1 MTALVDEP
9 DPIASTQ
16 GDGLGTRVVSS
27 ARWIMLLRLGSMASL
42 WISAIALAHL
52 LRPSQYGLAG
62 MAMVLVSFLTVF
74 QESGLHAALVQKQ
87 ERVQQAVDAASV
99 YAPLIGLA
107 LGIGCFA
114 AAPLAGLF
122 FGRHEVTSLVRGLSI
137 VFVLRGI
144 SQVPIALVQ
153 KELRFRPFVIVS
165 LIGYVLQT
173 AVAITLA
180 TLGAGAWSAIG
191 GLITLEAS
199 YAALM
204 WVICPIRPHPR
215 NAQRAALKELLSYGR
230 NLVGVNISLL
240 IVSYVDVA
248 TVGRFLGPAKLGAY
262 TIGYQTGKQP
272 VTLVTG
278 ISNQL
283 VFPAYAKLQ
292 HDLVRFKR
300 AYIRSLR
307 FITIV
312 SVPLGLGLAS
322 VGGIFVRLVYGEKW
336 HAAAP
341 VLSIM
346 ALMGLVLSITA
357 TMGEVLKATNRPGF
371 FFRVSLLE
379 AVLVV
384 ILVLSLYRFGIA
396 YVAAGVAV
404 SMTVV
409 GLIVSRKIGQILDIR
424 PREWA
429 ASLVPPF
436 AAGAVMVGAMV
447 ATEVALDPHSQ
458 SGRAVALVVL
468 AIEGTA
474 VYAAGLWLIARTRLQ
489 EFFREL
495 DSLAPVS
502 RLHRRLVAGR
512 V

>member
-1 MTALVDEP
+1 VTAVVDEQ
-9 DPIASTQ
+9 DPLAPPS
-16 GDGLGTRVVSS
+16 GDGLGARVVSS
-27 ARWIMLLRLGSMASL
+27 ARWIMVLRLGTMASL
-42 WISAIALAHL
+42 WVIAIALAHL
-52 LRPSQYGLAG
+52 LHPNQYGLVG

-87 ERVQQAVDAASV
+87 ERVQEAVDAASV

-107 LGIGCFA
+107 LGIGCLA

-122 FGRHEVTSLVRGLSI
+122 FGRHEVTNLVRGLSI
-137 VFVLRGI
+137 VFLLRGI

-165 LIGYVLQT
+165 LTASALQT

-180 TLGAGAWSAIG
+180 ALGAGAWSAIG
-191 GLITLEAS
+191 GLIAFEAWN
-199 YAALM
+199 AALM
-204 WVICPIRPHPR
+204 WAICPIKPHPR
-215 NAQRAALKELLSYGR
+215 RATVSALKELLSYGR
-230 NLVGVNISLL
+230 NLVGVNVSLL
-240 IVSYVDVA
+240 IVSYVDIA
-248 TVGRFLGPAKLGAY
+248 TIGRFLGPAKLGAY

-272 VTLVTG
+272 VTVVTG
-278 ISNQL
+278 MSNQL
-283 VFPAYAKLQ
+283 VFPAYARLQ
-292 HDLVRFKR
+292 SEPERFRR
-300 AYIRSLR
+300 AYLRSLR
-307 FITIV
+307 FITIL

-322 VGGIFVRLVYGEKW
+322 VSGIFVRLVYGEKW

-396 YVAAGVAV
+396 AVAAGVAV
-404 SMTVV
+404 SMTIV
-409 GLIVSRKIGQILDIR
+409 GLIVSRTIGQILDIR

-436 AAGAVMVGAMV
+436 TAGAVMVGAMLAV
-447 ATEVALDPHSQ
+447 EFALDPRSQ
-458 SGRAVALVVL
+458 GARAVALVLL
-468 AIEGTA
+468 AIVGTV
-474 VYAAGLWLIARTRLQ
+474 VYAAGLWLIARDRLQ

-495 DSLAPVS
+495 DSIAPVS

-512 V
+512 A